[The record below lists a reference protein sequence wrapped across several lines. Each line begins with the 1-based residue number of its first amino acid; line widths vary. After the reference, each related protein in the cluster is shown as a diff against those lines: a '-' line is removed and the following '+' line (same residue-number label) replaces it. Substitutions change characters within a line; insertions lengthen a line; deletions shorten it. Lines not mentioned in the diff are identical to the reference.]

1 MGKTKEQ
8 VRIDGKPVF
17 YAMLYDSMRKAALD
31 YCYALAL
38 HGSMQ
43 SDMVL

>member
-17 YAMLYDSMRKAALD
+17 NAVLYESMRKAALD
-31 YCYALAL
+31 SVDLYPINHGFLAY
-38 HGSMQ
+38 
-43 SDMVL
+43 